1 MTRDETV
8 ALFLGCQAK
17 RAEALK
23 TGKTEDEAHEA
34 ARDHWNAWTQ
44 QMLDQRKAMEAD
56 GRWSAGLENEAT
68 RNWFSRALTDFSFC
82 HFLSSD
88 AINEQ
93 QEMECN
99 AVVRRIAAGVRQ
111 DVQSIL
117 VDDAVVSFNNFM
129 FPGHAWFV
137 GSAFSVRISFDHSRF
152 LGSASFKSAIFSDD
166 SSFESA
172 SFSGFTSFEGATF
185 SGSSWFNNVAFLDYA
200 LLRASFLGPAFF
212 QDAAFRGAVT
222 FQDQTFKHHV
232 SFIGANFGSGANFS
246 LTTFKR
252 SVDFDKAI
260 FQGEADFKGMFGER
274 TFSMVGARFGPVP
287 DFIQAHFSEAPRL
300 DYTRVIGVSKNA
312 SISPRQVPRLARYIL
327 LRLVALLQMLD
338 AYRNED
344 SPRRSFPAR
353 WRALKRLAVQA
364 HDTDRELDFHARA
377 VQSQRFSE
385 DWPLPLKFLRGEA
398 WASCFRFY
406 FGMAYELVSN
416 FGRSVF
422 WPACFWAA
430 CIIVFA
436 AFYLSQTD
444 VMQRD

>member
-1 MTRDETV
+1 MTQDETV

-152 LGSASFKSAIFSDD
+152 LGSASFKSAIFSDN

-200 LLRASFLGPAFF
+200 LLRLVFSDQPSSKTRPLGG
-212 QDAAFRGAVT
+212 RS
-222 FQDQTFKHHV
+222 H
-232 SFIGANFGSGANFS
+232 SRI
-246 LTTFKR
+246 KR
-252 SVDFDKAI
+252 SNIMSALLGRFSVREPILASQLSNAPSTSIRPFSKVRPISKECLASELSAWLALASDPCPTLFKLI
-260 FQGEADFKGMFGER
+260 FLK
-274 TFSMVGARFGPVP
+274 
-287 DFIQAHFSEAPRL
+287 PR
-300 DYTRVIGVSKNA
+300 A
-312 SISPRQVPRLARYIL
+312 SIIL
-327 LRLVALLQMLD
+327 
-338 AYRNED
+338 E
-344 SPRRSFPAR
+344 
-353 WRALKRLAVQA
+353 
-364 HDTDRELDFHARA
+364 
-377 VQSQRFSE
+377 
-385 DWPLPLKFLRGEA
+385 
-398 WASCFRFY
+398 
-406 FGMAYELVSN
+406 
-416 FGRSVF
+416 
-422 WPACFWAA
+422 
-430 CIIVFA
+430 
-436 AFYLSQTD
+436 
-444 VMQRD
+444 